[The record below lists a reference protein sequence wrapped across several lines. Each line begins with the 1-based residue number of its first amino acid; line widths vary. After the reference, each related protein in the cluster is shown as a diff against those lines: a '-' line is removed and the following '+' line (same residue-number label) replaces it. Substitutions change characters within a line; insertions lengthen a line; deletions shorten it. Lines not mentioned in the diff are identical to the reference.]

1 MNITSSHV
9 FNRVML
15 FVLREMDGILRALLG
30 MDGQDSSKA
39 ADVAKLPRWRKMEPL
54 VRSYVGNALHILNQ
68 VWCKPFCFSIFVP
81 LICFRLLNFL
91 LYAPLANCFTQS
103 RGGSRIAF
111 EVITES
117 AA

>member
-68 VWCKPFCFSIFVP
+68 VGRKVSI
-81 LICFRLLNFL
+81 L
-91 LYAPLANCFTQS
+91 
-103 RGGSRIAF
+103 
-111 EVITES
+111 
-117 AA
+117 